1 RIMYAHQLLINTTM
15 SIVEISM
22 EAGFSS
28 QSYFTQTYRKRFGYT
43 PSRSRIAA

>member
-1 RIMYAHQLLINTTM
+1 
-15 SIVEISM
+15 M

-43 PSRSRIAA
+43 PVGQE